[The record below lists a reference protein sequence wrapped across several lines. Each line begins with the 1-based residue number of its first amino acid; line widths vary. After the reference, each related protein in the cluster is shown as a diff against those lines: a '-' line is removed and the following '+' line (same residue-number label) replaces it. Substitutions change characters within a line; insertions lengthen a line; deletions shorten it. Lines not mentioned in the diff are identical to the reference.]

1 MSNLVKAAVMIE
13 PGKIEIKTFPMPDPE
28 PKAILIERELCG
40 ICGTD
45 KHTYSGYTVQYK
57 GTDHERSLQ
66 FPIIPGHEI
75 VGRIAAIGKCHEP
88 LTDFSGKPL
97 EIGDR
102 VVLGPDLNCGKCY
115 YCRNGFDYYFCTD
128 LQDYGNSLSAANPPH
143 LFGGFADIIYALPG
157 SYIFKVPE
165 GLPSKIAVL
174 TELMAV
180 TTGLDK
186 AKQFSAVHTEG
197 FRFNDTVLIQGA
209 GPLGICHIIKARM
222 LGAGKIIVIDPNPSA
237 FRLNLAKEMGA
248 DVIINYNKLDRKRCL
263 ETIRELTDGR
273 GADIV
278 VECAGLPEAISE
290 GLDYLRSGGFYIET
304 GNFVDMGEISIKSS
318 IICTKNLRIIGI
330 GGEAATVYGPTMDAL
345 ERYMKDYP
353 LDKIVSHLFR
363 VEEAEKAIQFSMNGD
378 CMKVAIASN
387 KYFQ

>member
-1 MSNLVKAAVMIE
+1 MGAN
-13 PGKIEIKTFPMPDPE
+13 
-28 PKAILIERELCG
+28 
-40 ICGTD
+40 
-45 KHTYSGYTVQYK
+45 
-57 GTDHERSLQ
+57 
-66 FPIIPGHEI
+66 
-75 VGRIAAIGKCHEP
+75 
-88 LTDFSGKPL
+88 
-97 EIGDR
+97 
-102 VVLGPDLNCGKCY
+102 LNCGKCY

-128 LQDYGNSLSAANPPH
+128 LQDYGNSLSAANLPY

-186 AKQFSAVHTEG
+186 AKRFSAVHTEG

-278 VECAGLPEAISE
+278 VECAGVPEAISE
-290 GLDYLRSGGFYIET
+290 GLDYLRPGGFYIET

-345 ERYMKDYP
+345 ERYMKHYP
-353 LDKIVSHLFR
+353 LDKIVSHFFC